1 MSRRC
6 GVTGKGV
13 MTGHNVSHANN
24 KSPRKFLPNL
34 QRTSMLSDAL
44 GQMIRLRL
52 STNAIRTIER
62 NGGLD
67 AYLLKARSDRLS
79 LEFRRIKTRIQ
90 RRLEAKA
97 AA

>member
-1 MSRRC
+1 MARRC

-24 KSPRKFLPNL
+24 NSPRKFLPNL

-44 GQMIRLRL
+44 GQTIRLRL

-67 AYLLKARSDRLS
+67 AYLLKARNDSLS
-79 LEFRRIKTRIQ
+79 QTFRRIKTRIE
-90 RRLEAKA
+90 RKLESQA
-97 AA
+97 A

>member
-1 MSRRC
+1 MARRC

-44 GQMIRLRL
+44 GQTIRLRL

-67 AYLLKARSDRLS
+67 AYLLKTNDSTLS
-79 LEFRRIKTRIQ
+79 QTFRRIKARIE

-97 AA
+97 A

>member
-1 MSRRC
+1 MARRC

-13 MTGHNVSHANN
+13 LTGHNVSHANN

-44 GQMIRLRL
+44 GQTIRLRL

-67 AYLLKARSDRLS
+67 AYLLKANNDTLS
-79 LEFRRIKTRIQ
+79 QTFRRIKTRIA
-90 RRLEAKA
+90 RKLESQA
-97 AA
+97 A

>member
-1 MSRRC
+1 MARRC

-44 GQMIRLRL
+44 GQTIRLRL

-67 AYLLKARSDRLS
+67 AYLLKARNDSLS
-79 LEFRRIKTRIQ
+79 QTFRRIKTRIE
-90 RRLEAKA
+90 RKLESQA
-97 AA
+97 A

>member
-1 MSRRC
+1 MARRC

-13 MTGHNVSHANN
+13 LTGHNVSHANN

-44 GQMIRLRL
+44 GQTIRLRL

-67 AYLLKARSDRLS
+67 AYLLKANSDTLS
-79 LEFRRIKTRIQ
+79 QTFRRIKTRIE
-90 RRLEAKA
+90 RKLESQA
-97 AA
+97 A

>member
-1 MSRRC
+1 MARRC

-44 GQMIRLRL
+44 GQTIRLRL

-67 AYLLKARSDRLS
+67 AYLLKTNAATLS
-79 LEFRRIKTRIQ
+79 QTFRRIKTRIE

-97 AA
+97 A